1 MRTLLSKAV
10 LAAGLLPLAGLTAG
24 CVYEEH
30 DYHHPHHAVV
40 VEEERP
46 HRDVIVEERPHHDV
60 IIEEPRREVVREDVV
75 IVEEE
80 PPAPRVEV
88 RGHAPSHEH
97 AWIDG
102 HWVRTN
108 GHWDWRPGHWE
119 RPPHRGAVWVPGH
132 WNRKDHHYVWIDG
145 HWKW

>member
-1 MRTLLSKAV
+1 MRALLSKVV
-10 LAAGLLPLAGLTAG
+10 LTAGLLPLAGLTGG

-30 DYHHPHHAVV
+30 DYHRPRREVI

-46 HRDVIVEERPHHDV
+46 HRDVV
-60 IIEEPRREVVREDVV
+60 IEEPRREVIREDVV

-97 AWIDG
+97 AWIEG
-102 HWVRTN
+102 HYVRTN
-108 GHWDWRPGHWE
+108 GHWDWRAGHWE
-119 RPPHRGAVWVPGH
+119 RPPRRNAVWVPGH
-132 WNRKDHHYVWIDG
+132 WNRKDRHYVWIDG